1 MGRKSSDEVTPPLVV
16 IEGRQDAAV
25 YLKQLVPEFVG
36 NPLVEALPPLWP
48 LGSVT
53 ELLSH
58 YPPYSEEYRNL
69 PAEVRLHM
77 LDNAREFFIPQGI
90 HLEIHISI
98 SNMLRRG
105 YLARNPLDRGYW
117 LEVNRKLESFKEQ
130 SLGDKKLFLRAKA
143 RGFCIVGIG
152 GIGKSTTVENILSLY
167 PQVIIH
173 TRYREQD
180 FILKQLVWLK
190 IQCPNDGSIKGLC
203 LNFFGTVDAILGTN
217 YAQNYGSR
225 RRSVDEL
232 LPDMARVAAL
242 HSLGALVIDEIQ
254 DLSEAKSGG
263 VARVLN
269 FLVQLENT
277 IGVPYLLIGT
287 PKANQL
293 FRGEFR
299 QARRASEQ
307 GDINWQRMA
316 QFADDLDENKKL
328 DIDSIWEEFIRALWT
343 YQYVQTPS
351 PLQMDL
357 RDDPLSNA
365 LYDESQGITAVAV
378 TLYVL
383 AQRRAITSR
392 KEKITAG
399 IIRSVAKDSQ
409 NQIRGYIEQIRQG
422 AFVKSTSSVETSD
435 IGTVISSTASSNRN
449 DDRQRVSLISS
460 GQSGIE
466 SQSNALDVT
475 PMAELRTDKEQ
486 AAVCLK
492 SDLNKKDSTVPKRP
506 HDTYDLRNLANTK
519 KGGNKSG
526 RLQKKH
532 VKSATEFLEPLK
544 R

>member
-1 MGRKSSDEVTPPLVV
+1 MGRKSSEEVTPPLVV
-16 IEGRQDAAV
+16 IEGRQDPAV

-36 NPLVEALPPLWP
+36 NPLIEALPPLWP
-48 LGSVT
+48 LEDVT

-58 YPPYSEEYRNL
+58 YPPYSKDYRSL

-117 LEVNRKLESFKEQ
+117 LEVNRKLESFREQ
-130 SLGDKKLFLRAKA
+130 TLRGKKLFLRAKA

-167 PQVIIH
+167 PQVIVH

-263 VARVLN
+263 AARVLN

-316 QFADDLDENKKL
+316 QFADDPDEDKKL
-328 DIDSIWEEFIRALWT
+328 EIDSIWEEFIRALWT

-351 PLQMDL
+351 PLQMDI
-357 RDDPLSNA
+357 RDDSLSNA

-399 IIRSVAKDSQ
+399 IIRSVATDSQ

-422 AFVKSTSSVETSD
+422 AFVKSASNGETSD
-435 IGTVISSTASSNRN
+435 IGTAISSIASNNR
-449 DDRQRVSLISS
+449 DDDGQHAPLISS
-460 GQSGIE
+460 DQSDTE
-466 SQSNALDVT
+466 SQSKVPDVT
-475 PMAELRTDKEQ
+475 SRAELRTDKEQ
-486 AAVCLK
+486 ASACVK
-492 SDLNKKDSTVPKRP
+492 SDPNKKGGTVPKRP
-506 HDTYDLRNLANTK
+506 HDTHDLRNLASTK

-532 VKSATEFLEPLK
+532 IKSATEFLEPLK